1 MGDFNID
8 LRNIATD
15 GFLYLNNLC
24 ETHSLKNLIKN
35 KTCFSGTTSSSIDA
49 ILTNKPR

>member
-8 LRNIATD
+8 LQNIASD

-24 ETHSLKNLIKN
+24 ETYSLKNLIKN
-35 KTCFSGTTSSSIDA
+35 KTCFSGTTPSSIDA
-49 ILTNKPR
+49 ILNK

>member
-8 LRNIATD
+8 LQNIASD

-24 ETHSLKNLIKN
+24 ETYSLKNLIKN
-35 KTCFSGTTSSSIDA
+35 KLVLVA
-49 ILTNKPR
+49 QRLHQLTQF